1 MEESFVSSKS
11 WYKLDNSAKIIPSM
25 TNKNNTN
32 VFRLYCVLK
41 KDVDKDI
48 LDLALKEALEEYPLF
63 TYTMKSGLFW
73 HYLEPS
79 NIKPRVEE
87 EKDYPCAKID
97 DGLLFRV
104 SYYKKRINLEVYH
117 VLADGNGAMCFLKE
131 IVSRYLDRAYKL
143 KSIPTS
149 PASEYEKASDD
160 FKKFDRA
167 SLKIKMSKKKRAY
180 KFRYPRKDNVHHD
193 VIEVHVKLAKLKEIA
208 QKYDATITV
217 LLGSILI
224 KSIAICAKERELTRP
239 IGLVVPVDL
248 RGVFHSRTTRN
259 FFYAIC
265 LQYRAQKENDLASIV
280 ESLKSDI
287 KENMEKENL
296 QELLNSYMLFEKF
309 LFIRIVP
316 TFLKDF
322 ILNIVSKIVG
332 RHETMTLSNMGI
344 IDMPKQYSKYIIAFG
359 GMMSSNDIHL
369 TAMSYKD
376 EVVLNFTTHFKSN
389 EIERTFVSILQYL
402 GIGEVEIV
410 SNKEESDD

>member
-41 KDVDKDI
+41 KDIDKDI

-131 IVSRYLDRAYKL
+131 IVSRYLDKVYKL
-143 KSIPTS
+143 KGVPTS
-149 PASEYEKASDD
+149 PASEFEKVSDD
-160 FKKFDRA
+160 FKKFDKP
-167 SLKIKMSKKKRAY
+167 SFKIKTSKKRRAY
-180 KFRYPRKDNVHHD
+180 KIRYPRKENIHHD

-208 QKYDATITV
+208 KKYDATITV

-224 KSIAICAKERELTRP
+224 KSIAMCARVKDLVRP

-248 RGVFHSRTTRN
+248 RGVFHSRTARN

-265 LQYRAQKENDLASIV
+265 LQYQAKKESDLTSII
-280 ESLKSDI
+280 ESLKSDV
-287 KENMEKENL
+287 KKNMEKENL
-296 QELLNSYMLFEKF
+296 QELLNSYMLVEKF

-322 ILNIVSKIVG
+322 ILNIISRITGKN
-332 RHETMTLSNMGI
+332 ETMTLSNMGI
-344 IDMPKQYSKYIIAFG
+344 IDMPKQYEKYISSFG

-369 TAMSYKD
+369 TVMSYRD
-376 EVVLNFTTHFKSN
+376 EVVMNFTTHFKSN
-389 EIERTFVSILQYL
+389 EIERTFVSLLKEL
-402 GIGEVEIV
+402 GVGEVEIV
-410 SNKEESDD
+410 SNKEESET